1 MKAAYIGLD
10 VGTSG
15 CKAAAVGV
23 DGSIYASARREY
35 GFECPVA
42 GAVELNPDTVWKAVC
57 ETLSEL
63 GGMCS
68 DMELR
73 MLAVSSIGEAI
84 VMLGKDDEILRNGIT
99 YLDQRGADTVPYISE
114 KMGERYLHK
123 LTGVPN
129 NPMYTLNRYLWLKK
143 HQPRI
148 TEKTEKCLMFGDYIS
163 YRLTGRRLIDPSSA
177 SRTMLFDAE
186 HLVWSSEIGEVF
198 GIPMETFS
206 EIGETGTIIGEILP
220 EIAAKTGLSD
230 RLKVVL
236 GCHDQCSALLGAGA
250 VKPGDVMA
258 GEGSTE
264 SINLI
269 IGKEHFNDQFYE
281 RQLCFE
287 PYIQKGQ
294 YLVPV
299 GQLAHGTSI
308 RWFVKEFWSELGTI
322 AAQAGISIYDMAE
335 RECAGD
341 SGELY
346 FLPYLSRVNSMD
358 AGNQALGAFLG
369 VELGSDRKQMY
380 RALLEG
386 LCFESKI
393 SFELLKKAD
402 LPVGR
407 IVASGGCSKSPLF
420 MQMKADVLKATIEI
434 LKNPDAG
441 IIGLAMICA
450 VADGAYENYAE
461 AAKVFVKKGET
472 YMPQRD
478 YENRYRKYCHISQ
491 TVKQLYKEL
500 NNECAHL

>member
-1 MKAAYIGLD
+1 
-10 VGTSG
+10 
-15 CKAAAVGV
+15 
-23 DGSIYASARREY
+23 
-35 GFECPVA
+35 
-42 GAVELNPDTVWKAVC
+42 
-57 ETLSEL
+57 
-63 GGMCS
+63 MCS

-269 IGKEHFNDQFYE
+269 IGK
-281 RQLCFE
+281 
-287 PYIQKGQ
+287 
-294 YLVPV
+294 
-299 GQLAHGTSI
+299 
-308 RWFVKEFWSELGTI
+308 
-322 AAQAGISIYDMAE
+322 
-335 RECAGD
+335 
-341 SGELY
+341 
-346 FLPYLSRVNSMD
+346 
-358 AGNQALGAFLG
+358 
-369 VELGSDRKQMY
+369 
-380 RALLEG
+380 
-386 LCFESKI
+386 
-393 SFELLKKAD
+393 
-402 LPVGR
+402 
-407 IVASGGCSKSPLF
+407 
-420 MQMKADVLKATIEI
+420 
-434 LKNPDAG
+434 
-441 IIGLAMICA
+441 
-450 VADGAYENYAE
+450 
-461 AAKVFVKKGET
+461 
-472 YMPQRD
+472 
-478 YENRYRKYCHISQ
+478 
-491 TVKQLYKEL
+491 
-500 NNECAHL
+500 